1 MGHATGRAYDRE
13 RHPLSEVES
22 RKPEPVTPGPTKG
35 VGGTMCVGL
44 IVSGA
49 LIAIA
54 GYGTFS
60 RVWVQWFPAWWRR
73 DTPLLDRLS
82 GGDSYYTHGPLVP
95 VIAVAIA
102 AYIYTRVGAPARRTR
117 GSTLLG
123 WLVFGFFLFSHLLF
137 TFASVT
143 FASGVSLLGVLMGL
157 VMIWGGRPLVRAYAL
172 PIALL
177 FFMVPLPL
185 AWIDGINFEL
195 KLFASRSALWLSTH
209 MFSVPAVVDGSYV
222 LLSPDAD
229 GLPKTLV
236 IENVCGGLRSIIALT
251 FFAALFAALCR
262 ATGVWRWFLLMM
274 AFPVAI
280 ACNVARI
287 TGLIVAA
294 HHLGTEVAGEHGWF
308 HDLSGILVFALA
320 LALMFMLESGV
331 LLAGRILK
339 RDWFDARLL
348 GYLNTI
354 EGDKNTVARTLH
366 PGVLAVLMVTAS
378 MSLYLVNQPEPEA
391 VGGVARAVLPTRV
404 EVGDATYTSGDL
416 VLDDKVL
423 AILETDDYVYR
434 RFAREAGRGEPGF
447 DLLIV
452 FSKNNRRGTHSP
464 ELCIQGGGEKI
475 ISKGPVT
482 IDTGLS
488 GSGEPLGM
496 REVVSQDGRR
506 MVYYLYV
513 FKSGDSYT
521 TNYTRQQ
528 AMILLNGL
536 LRREAVGALI
546 RLTVTVQDEDLEA
559 ARRLARDAA
568 ARLMP
573 IIDENLP

>member
-1 MGHATGRAYDRE
+1 MSGEET
-13 RHPLSEVES
+13 S
-22 RKPEPVTPGPTKG
+22 KPESTSAS
-35 VGGTMCVGL
+35 L
-44 IVSGA
+44 SGA
-49 LIAIA
+49 SGVRVWPGLTVVAVLMGLA
-54 GYGTFS
+54 WYGTFS
-60 RVWVQWFPAWWRR
+60 RVWVQWFPAWWRV
-73 DTPLLDRLS
+73 DMPLLDRLT

-95 VIAVAIA
+95 IVAVAIA
-102 AYIYTRVGAPARRTR
+102 FYIYSRVGTPAKRTR
-117 GSTLLG
+117 GSSMLG
-123 WLVFGFFLFSHLLF
+123 WAVFGMFLLAHLLF
-137 TFASVT
+137 TFSSVT
-143 FASGVSLLGVLMGL
+143 FASGFALLGVMMGVVL
-157 VMIWGGRPLVRAYAL
+157 IWGGWPLVRAYAL

-195 KLFASRSALWLSTH
+195 KLFASKMALWLASH
-209 MFSVPAVVDGSYV
+209 VFSVPAVVDGSYV

-262 ATGVWRWFLLMM
+262 ATGLWRWFLLLM

-280 ACNVARI
+280 ACNVVRI

-294 HHLGTEVAGEHGWF
+294 HHLGTDVAGEHGWF

-320 LALMFMLESGV
+320 LGMMFLLESGV
-331 LLAGRILK
+331 LVLGRILK

-348 GYLNTI
+348 GYLNAI
-354 EGDKNTVARTLH
+354 EGEKHVAARTLH
-366 PGVLAVLMVTAS
+366 PGVLTGLVLSAALSV
-378 MSLYLVNQPEPEA
+378 YWVNQPQPAA
-391 VGGVARAVLPTRV
+391 VGGMAKQVLPTRV
-404 EVGDATYTSGDL
+404 QVGDAVYTSGDL

-434 RFAREAGRGEPGF
+434 RFAREVDAGEPGF

-464 ELCIQGGGEKI
+464 ELCIQGSGEKI
-475 ISKGPVT
+475 VSKGPVS
-482 IDTGLS
+482 IGTGVVE
-488 GSGEPLGM
+488 SGEPLSM

-506 MVYYLYV
+506 MVYYLYI

-521 TNYTRQQ
+521 TNYTMQQ
-528 AMILLNGL
+528 ATILLHGL

-546 RLTVTVQDEDLEA
+546 RLTVTVQDEDLES

-573 IIDENLP
+573 IIDKNLP

>member
-1 MGHATGRAYDRE
+1 MDNGGGGRVW
-13 RHPLSEVES
+13 L
-22 RKPEPVTPGPTKG
+22 
-35 VGGTMCVGL
+35 GL
-44 IVSGA
+44 IATAVLMSLA
-49 LIAIA
+49 W
-54 GYGTFS
+54 YGTFS

-95 VIAVAIA
+95 AVSVAIA
-102 AYIYTRVGAPARRTR
+102 IYIYSRVGAPARRTR
-117 GSTLLG
+117 GSSLLG
-123 WLVFGFFLFSHLLF
+123 WLVFGFFLLSHLLF

-143 FASGVSLLGVLMGL
+143 FASGFSLLGVLMGL
-157 VMIWGGRPLVRAYAL
+157 VMIWGGAPLVRAYAL
-172 PIALL
+172 PIVLL

-195 KLFASRSALWLSTH
+195 KLFASRTALWMSTH
-209 MFSVPAVVDGSYV
+209 LFSVPAVVDGSYV
-222 LLSPDAD
+222 LLAPDAD

-251 FFAALFAALCR
+251 YFAALFAALCR
-262 ATGVWRWFLLMM
+262 ATGWWRWFLLVM

-280 ACNVARI
+280 ASNIARI

-294 HHLGTEVAGEHGWF
+294 HHMGTEVAGDSGWF

-331 LLAGRILK
+331 LLAGRLLK

-348 GYLNTI
+348 GYLNRI
-354 EGDKNTVARTLH
+354 KGGKGEAVRTTH
-366 PGVLAVLMVTAS
+366 AGVLVVLGMSAAL
-378 MSLYLVNQPEPEA
+378 SLYLVSQPERAA
-391 VGGVARAVLPTRV
+391 VSGVAKKSLPVRV
-404 EVGDATYTSGDL
+404 EVGGAVYDSSDL
-416 VLDDKVL
+416 VLEDNVL

-434 RFAREAGRGEPGF
+434 RFTPEADRRRAGF

-464 ELCIQGGGEKI
+464 ELCIQGGGERI
-475 ISKGPVT
+475 LSKGPVK
-482 IDTGLS
+482 IDTELS
-488 GSGEPLGM
+488 GNPGEPFGM

-513 FKSGDSYT
+513 FKSGESYT
-521 TNYTRQQ
+521 TNYTKQQ
-528 AMILLNGL
+528 AMILFNGL
-536 LRREAVGALI
+536 MRREAVGALV
-546 RLTVTVQDEDLEA
+546 RLTVRVEDEDLDS

-568 ARLMP
+568 ERLMP

>member
-1 MGHATGRAYDRE
+1 MSGSEKPDYEPIATRGQTTPFVFLLPGLLVATVLMGLAW
-13 RHPLSEVES
+13 
-22 RKPEPVTPGPTKG
+22 
-35 VGGTMCVGL
+35 
-44 IVSGA
+44 
-49 LIAIA
+49 
-54 GYGTFS
+54 YGTFS
-60 RVWVQWFPAWWRR
+60 RVWAQWFPAWWRR
-73 DTPLLDRLS
+73 DTPLLDRLT

-95 VIAVAIA
+95 VVAIA
-102 AYIYTRVGAPARRTR
+102 IAFYIYSRVGSPARRTR
-117 GSTLLG
+117 GSSTLG
-123 WLVFGFFLFSHLLF
+123 WLVFGLFLAAHLLF

-143 FASGVSLLGVLMGL
+143 FASGFSLLGVMFGMVL
-157 VMIWGGRPLVRAYAL
+157 IWGGWPLARAYAL

-195 KLFASRSALWLSTH
+195 KIFASKAALWIATH
-209 MFSVPAVVDGSYV
+209 MFGVPAVVDGSYV
-222 LLSPDAD
+222 LLAPDAD

-262 ATGVWRWFLLMM
+262 ATGAWRWFLLLM

-280 ACNVARI
+280 ACNIARI
-287 TGLIVAA
+287 CGLIVAA
-294 HHLGTEVAGEHGWF
+294 HHLGTDVAGEHGWF

-320 LALMFMLESGV
+320 LALMFMLESAV
-331 LLAGRILK
+331 LLAGRVLK
-339 RDWFDARLL
+339 RNWFDARLL

-354 EGDKNTVARTLH
+354 QGDKHTAARTMHL
-366 PGVLAVLMVTAS
+366 GVLATLAIAAGL
-378 MSLYLVNQPEPEA
+378 SLYWVNRPEPKP
-391 VGGVARAVLPTRV
+391 VGGVAQQALPTRV
-404 EVGDATYTSGDL
+404 EVDDAVYTSSDL
-416 VLDDKVL
+416 TLDGKVL

-434 RFAREAGRGEPGF
+434 RFNREVDRGRPGF

-464 ELCIQGGGEKI
+464 ELCIQGSGEKI
-475 ISKGPVT
+475 VSKGPVK
-482 IDTGLS
+482 IDTGL
-488 GSGEPLGM
+488 GGGGPLAM

-521 TNYTRQQ
+521 TNYTVQQ
-528 AMILLNGL
+528 ASILLNGL

-546 RLTVTVQDEDLEA
+546 RLTVTVEDEDLEA
-559 ARRLARDAA
+559 ARRLARAA
-568 ARLMP
+568 ATRLMP

>member
-1 MGHATGRAYDRE
+1 MSGVDN
-13 RHPLSEVES
+13 P
-22 RKPEPVTPGPTKG
+22 KPEPTPAGLNEATG
-35 VGGTMCVGL
+35 VRLWPGVVLAAVFMGL
-44 IVSGA
+44 A
-49 LIAIA
+49 W
-54 GYGTFS
+54 YGTFS
-60 RVWVQWFPAWWRR
+60 RVWMQWFPAWWRR
-73 DTPLLDRLS
+73 DTPLLDRLT

-95 VIAVAIA
+95 IVALAIA
-102 AYIYTRVGAPARRTR
+102 FYIYTRVGAPGKRTR
-117 GSTLLG
+117 GSSTLG
-123 WLVFGFFLFSHLLF
+123 WAVFSVFLLAHLLF

-143 FASGVSLLGVLMGL
+143 FASGFALLGVMIGL
-157 VMIWGGRPLVRAYAL
+157 VLIWGGRPLTRAYAL
-172 PIALL
+172 PIVLL

-195 KLFASRSALWLSTH
+195 KLFASRAALWIASH
-209 MFSVPAVVDGSYV
+209 IFGVPAVVDGSYV

-262 ATGVWRWFLLMM
+262 ATGLWRWFLLLM

-280 ACNVARI
+280 ACNIARI

-294 HHLGTEVAGEHGWF
+294 HHLGTDVAGEHGWF

-320 LALMFMLESGV
+320 LALMFLLESGV
-331 LLAGRILK
+331 LLLGRVLR

-354 EGDKNTVARTLH
+354 KGDKVAAVRTLN
-366 PGVLAVLMVTAS
+366 PGVLVVLAVSAALSV
-378 MSLYLVNQPEPEA
+378 YWVNQPEPKA
-391 VGGVARAVLPTRV
+391 VGGVAQQALPSRV
-404 EVGDATYTSGDL
+404 EVGQSVYTSGDL
-416 VLDDKVL
+416 VLDDQVL

-434 RFAREAGRGEPGF
+434 RFTEEADSGKPGF

-464 ELCIQGGGEKI
+464 ELCIQGSGEKI
-475 ISKGPVT
+475 VSKGPVT
-482 IDTGLS
+482 IDTGVD
-488 GSGEPLGM
+488 GGGEALAM

-521 TNYTRQQ
+521 TNYTVQQ
-528 AMILLNGL
+528 ATILLHGL

-559 ARRLARDAA
+559 ARLLARDAA
-568 ARLMP
+568 TRLMP